1 MVINKKMDGT
11 EILYFIFEEFSDSEV
26 EPIAQ
31 LFVSS
36 NDCEEEYTED
46 EENLLKIRTMNFSKW
61 SVKFEESYEAPEDDE
76 YGIWSGDINSED
88 MIFGG
93 DVLDFKTWLKNNK
106 QTIIDTF
113 NLSGEKL
120 KKLESIS
127 T

>member
-1 MVINKKMDGT
+1 MDGT
-11 EILYFIFEEFSDSEV
+11 EILYVIFEEFSESDV

-31 LFVSS
+31 LFENSH
-36 NDCEEEYTED
+36 DCKKTYTED
-46 EENLLKIRTMNFSKW
+46 KENLLKIRTMNFSKW
-61 SVKFEESYEAPEDDE
+61 SVKFEESYEAPENDEDD
-76 YGIWSGDINSED
+76 IWSGNINSED
-88 MIFGG
+88 MIFNG
-93 DVLDFKTWLKNNK
+93 DLLEFKAWLKNNK